1 MVLTWVCYICYYTL
15 KMVHFIV
22 GKLYLHQL
30 DLKEKRKSVR
40 REHLHPKEN
49 KSFVNETQALWSVG
63 QYVCVIH

>member
-1 MVLTWVCYICYYTL
+1 
-15 KMVHFIV
+15 MVHFIV